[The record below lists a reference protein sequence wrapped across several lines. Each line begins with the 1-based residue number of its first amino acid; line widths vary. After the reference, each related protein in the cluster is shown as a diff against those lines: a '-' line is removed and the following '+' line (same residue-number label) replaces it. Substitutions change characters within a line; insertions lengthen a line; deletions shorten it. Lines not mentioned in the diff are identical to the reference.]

1 MKPSIGA
8 DTGRDRAVLALHQC
22 PACRRRYAGFAM
34 RFLIDVLTWIG
45 LAVVALA
52 VVGMVVV
59 GVLAWLLNLPID
71 DEPAQRARRC

>member
-1 MKPSIGA
+1 
-8 DTGRDRAVLALHQC
+8 
-22 PACRRRYAGFAM
+22 M
-34 RFLIDVLTWIG
+34 RLLLDVLTWIG